1 MRTSALEVF
10 SRLVLSSLAA
20 TGSRHPRTRTDFPYS
35 LFSTGKRSSLHTQ
48 ISSSC
53 GRFSLSLIY
62 SSRFRQNY
70 PYETTQIPQ
79 CDDTLQSVFAVNNC
93 LLVLGS
99 RGTHIRL
106 LTISR
111 LLDLCP
117 AALSYSLKEKFM
129 LIGFPVRSHVIF
141 A

>member
-1 MRTSALEVF
+1 MGLQDDKIQLLTV
-10 SRLVLSSLAA
+10 LVIN
-20 TGSRHPRTRTDFPYS
+20 TNTR
-35 LFSTGKRSSLHTQ
+35 
-48 ISSSC
+48 
-53 GRFSLSLIY
+53 
-62 SSRFRQNY
+62 
-70 PYETTQIPQ
+70 
-79 CDDTLQSVFAVNNC
+79 QSVIAVNNC
-93 LLVLGS
+93 VLVLGS